1 MITKKRTT
9 KTRKRAS
16 KLKEKIIRKGTT
28 KIKKRASKFKEMII
42 RKGMTKTRKKMITT
56 KRDNQGGKKVVE
68 LKEGDDQDQEEDD
81 YHGQGQ
87 TRP

>member
-1 MITKKRTT
+1 MTT

-16 KLKEKIIRKGTT
+16 KFKEKIIKKGTT
-28 KIKKRASKFKEMII
+28 KIKKKVSEFKEMII
-42 RKGMTKTRKKMITT
+42 KKRMTKTRKKMITT

-68 LKEGDDQDQEEDD
+68 LKEGDDQDQED
-81 YHGQGQ
+81 YRGQGR